1 VDLGHVLSHRH
12 HAPAVHSQP
21 PTRRLRSNDT
31 SAAALEIGARSPYA
45 KPVVAGIIGR
55 VGFKRWGNMAD
66 SAFATQLE
74 THRRYLLRVASLQ
87 LRDTALA
94 EDVVQDTLVAALQGE
109 KGFSGK
115 SSLRTW
121 LTGILKHKV
130 VDAIRQKTR
139 APTFASFDDE
149 CRVDDLDAL
158 FDETG
163 HWENPPADW
172 GNPESQLSE
181 QQFFEVM
188 QGCLENLPPNTA
200 RIFVMREV
208 MELETDEIC
217 TELTITS
224 NNLWVILHRA
234 RLSLRE
240 CLEQRWFATATSG
253 ASQTSAAQRV

>member
-1 VDLGHVLSHRH
+1 
-12 HAPAVHSQP
+12 
-21 PTRRLRSNDT
+21 
-31 SAAALEIGARSPYA
+31 
-45 KPVVAGIIGR
+45 
-55 VGFKRWGNMAD
+55 MAD

-74 THRRYLLRVASLQ
+74 THRRYLLRIATLQ

-94 EDVVQDTLVAALQGE
+94 EDVVQDTMVAALQGE

-139 APTFASFDDE
+139 APTFASLEDE

-181 QQFFEVM
+181 HQFFEVM
-188 QGCLENLPPNTA
+188 QSCLEKLPPNTA

-217 TELTITS
+217 LELTITS

-234 RLSLRE
+234 RLSLRQ
-240 CLEQRWFATATSG
+240 CLEQHWFATSA
-253 ASQTSAAQRV
+253 AAPVQTSSRPRV

>member
-1 VDLGHVLSHRH
+1 
-12 HAPAVHSQP
+12 
-21 PTRRLRSNDT
+21 
-31 SAAALEIGARSPYA
+31 
-45 KPVVAGIIGR
+45 
-55 VGFKRWGNMAD
+55 M
-66 SAFATQLE
+66 
-74 THRRYLLRVASLQ
+74 
-87 LRDTALA
+87 
-94 EDVVQDTLVAALQGE
+94 
-109 KGFSGK
+109 
-115 SSLRTW
+115 
-121 LTGILKHKV
+121 
-130 VDAIRQKTR
+130 
-139 APTFASFDDE
+139 ASFDDE

-172 GNPESQLSE
+172 GNPESQLSQ

-240 CLEQRWFATATSG
+240 CLEQRWFATGTSVSG
-253 ASQTSAAQRV
+253 QKPAGQHV

>member
-1 VDLGHVLSHRH
+1 
-12 HAPAVHSQP
+12 
-21 PTRRLRSNDT
+21 
-31 SAAALEIGARSPYA
+31 
-45 KPVVAGIIGR
+45 
-55 VGFKRWGNMAD
+55 MAD

-74 THRRYLLRVASLQ
+74 THRRYLLRIATLQ
-87 LRDTALA
+87 LRDSTLA

-109 KGFSGK
+109 KSFSGK
-115 SSLRTW
+115 SSQRTW

-139 APTFASFDDE
+139 SPTLPSFDDE
-149 CRVDDLDAL
+149 CRIDDLDAL

-172 GNPESQLSE
+172 GDPESQLSE

-188 QGCLENLPPNTA
+188 QSCLEKLPPNTA

-208 MELETDEIC
+208 MELETEEIC
-217 TELTITS
+217 GELTITS

-234 RLSLRE
+234 RLQLRQ
-240 CLEQRWFATATSG
+240 CLEQNWFADPTAVGALTSSG
-253 ASQTSAAQRV
+253 SRV

>member
-1 VDLGHVLSHRH
+1 MVMPLQSGL
-12 HAPAVHSQP
+12 Q
-21 PTRRLRSNDT
+21 
-31 SAAALEIGARSPYA
+31 SPYA
-45 KPVVAGIIGR
+45 KTRRAGIIARGR
-55 VGFKRWGNMAD
+55 LKGRGDVVN

-74 THRRYLLRVASLQ
+74 THRRYLLRIATLQ
-87 LRDTALA
+87 LRDPTLA

-109 KGFSGK
+109 TSFSGK
-115 SSLRTW
+115 SSQRTW
-121 LTGILKHKV
+121 LTGILKHKI

-139 APTFASFDDE
+139 SPTLPSFDDE

-172 GNPESQLSE
+172 GDPESQLSE

-188 QGCLENLPPNTA
+188 QTCLEKLPPNTA

-208 MELETDEIC
+208 MELETEEIC
-217 TELTITS
+217 GELTITS

-234 RLSLRE
+234 RLQLRQ
-240 CLEQRWFATATSG
+240 CLEQNWFADPTAVGAFTSSG
-253 ASQTSAAQRV
+253 SRA